1 MANEI
6 TLTSGEQY
14 RPAMLLENGQA
25 AAFSANG
32 AAIAYVNNTVRQE
45 NTNNQW

>member
-1 MANEI
+1 MANEV

-14 RPAMLLENGQA
+14 RSAMLLENGQ

-32 AAIAYVNNTVRQE
+32 AAIASQP
-45 NTNNQW
+45 